1 MQVIITGKNVD
12 LTDALKS
19 YVEKKVRRLEK
30 YLEEPIT
37 VQVVLSSEKFR
48 RIADVTISSKEGT
61 FHGSEESHDMYTSID
76 KVVDTMEITLR
87 RRKEKIKETRH
98 RGVRPGSGQEFVER
112 PEPVSNEPEVIEE
125 RVEAKP
131 MSVEEAVLQLDTL
144 GKQFLAF
151 INART
156 GRMNVIYRRKDGNYG
171 LIVPE

>member
-1 MQVIITGKNVD
+1 MQVIITGKNVE

-19 YVEKKVRRLEK
+19 YVEKKVKRLEK

-37 VQVVLSSEKFR
+37 IQVVLSSEKFR
-48 RIADVTISSKEGT
+48 RIADITISAKEGV

-87 RRKEKIKETRH
+87 RRKEKVKENKYK
-98 RGVRPGSGQEFVER
+98 GVRPGSEEEFVSQ
-112 PEPVSNEPEVIEE
+112 PETVAREPEIIEE
-125 RVEAKP
+125 KVDTKP
-131 MSVEEAVLQLDTL
+131 MSVEEAALQLEAL
-144 GKQFLAF
+144 GLNFLAF

-156 GRMNVIYRRKDGNYG
+156 GRMNVIYRRKDGNLG

>member
-12 LTDALKS
+12 LTQALKD
-19 YVEKKVRRLEK
+19 YVEKKFKRLEK

-48 RIADVTISSKEGT
+48 RIADLTISSKEGV

-87 RRKEKIKETRH
+87 RRKEKIKEGKY
-98 RGVRPGSGQEFVER
+98 RGARPGSSQEFVES
-112 PEPVSNEPEVIEE
+112 PETTSREPEIIEE
-125 RVEAKP
+125 KVNSKP
-131 MSVEEAVLQLDTL
+131 MSVEEAALQLETFNL
-144 GKQFLAF
+144 NFLAF
-151 INART
+151 VNAAT
-156 GRMNVIYRRKDGNYG
+156 GRMNVIYRRKDGNLG